1 MPIPL
6 YLTAAFYK
14 FVTLDDFEAR
24 KESLLALCEQRNV
37 KGTILLA
44 REGINSTIAGSPD
57 DVHAVLDYSRSG
69 HLLDDPQHK
78 ESWADRPPFNRM
90 KVRLK
95 QEIVTMGVPGTDPT
109 LIVGTYVKPED
120 WNALIADPDV
130 VVVDTRNDY
139 EVAIGTFRGA
149 IDPHIRTFS
158 ELPAWTAQAEPLRPT
173 ADGKKP
179 KVAMF
184 CTGGIRCEKS
194 TAFMRA
200 QGYDEVYHLE
210 GGILKYLETVA
221 PEQSMWD
228 GTCFVFDERV
238 SVDHGLTPGTHKL
251 CRGCR
256 MPLED
261 GALESPLFE
270 LGVSCPRC
278 HASTSEVQKNRA
290 RERQRQWEL
299 AKARGQAH
307 IREPMPAK
315 TVEPGTA

>member
-1 MPIPL
+1 MPNRPF
-6 YLTAAFYK
+6 LTAAFYK
-14 FVTLDDFEAR
+14 FVTLADFETR
-24 KESLLALCEQRNV
+24 KEPLLALCEQRNV

-44 REGINSTIAGSPD
+44 REGINSTIAGAPD
-57 DVHAVLDYSRSG
+57 DVHAVLAYLRSDP
-69 HLLDDPQHK
+69 LLADLQQK
-78 ESWADRPPFNRM
+78 ESFAETAPFYRM

-149 IDPHIRTFS
+149 IDPNIRTFS
-158 ELPAWTAQAEPLRPT
+158 ELPAWTEKAEALRPD
-173 ADGKKP
+173 ANGKKP

-221 PEQSMWD
+221 PEQSLWD

-256 MPLED
+256 MPLEE
-261 GALESPLFE
+261 GAMESPLFE

-290 RERQRQWEL
+290 RERQRQWVL
-299 AKARGQAH
+299 AKARGKAH
-307 IREPMPAK
+307 IGEPMPPKA
-315 TVEPGTA
+315 TAPDTA